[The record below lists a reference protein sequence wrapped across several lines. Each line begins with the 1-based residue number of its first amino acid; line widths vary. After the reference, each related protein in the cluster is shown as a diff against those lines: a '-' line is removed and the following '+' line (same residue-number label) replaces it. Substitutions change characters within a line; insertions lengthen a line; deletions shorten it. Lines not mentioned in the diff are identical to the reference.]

1 MLVNEMTDEET
12 RRWVRARILEACIE
26 ATEEPC
32 IEATEELRH
41 VRQEEAE
48 ADEYD
53 EREDR

>member
-1 MLVNEMTDEET
+1 MLLNEMTDEET

-26 ATEEPC
+26 ATEE
-32 IEATEELRH
+32 LRH
-41 VRQEEAE
+41 VREEEAK